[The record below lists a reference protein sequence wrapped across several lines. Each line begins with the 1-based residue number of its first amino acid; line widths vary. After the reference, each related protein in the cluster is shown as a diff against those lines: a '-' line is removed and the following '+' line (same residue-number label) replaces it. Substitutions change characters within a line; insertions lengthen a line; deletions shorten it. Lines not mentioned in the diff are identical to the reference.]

1 MRLDFKGQRLF
12 MIFKIQ
18 FYLHSLI
25 KKCYQTF
32 LKRRTWLCSWFTEF
46 WKAIISIIVKWYLRL
61 PSKLENDCSLLG
73 NWMDVKNLTLLITFL
88 TKFFKKCSKKMVQH
102 GKLKIMKEK
111 NIFHLQTKT
120 ILVFFKKLQVSVGD
134 NYWLGIN

>member
-32 LKRRTWLCSWFTEF
+32 SKRITWLCSWFTEF

-88 TKFFKKCSKKMVQH
+88 TKFFQKMFKEDGTTWEIKVNEGKKHFSFANEDH
-102 GKLKIMKEK
+102 FSFLKNFKY
-111 NIFHLQTKT
+111 Q
-120 ILVFFKKLQVSVGD
+120 LVIIIG
-134 NYWLGIN
+134 

>member
-32 LKRRTWLCSWFTEF
+32 SKRITWLCSWFTEF

-88 TKFFKKCSKKMVQH
+88 TKFFKKCSKKMALH
-102 GKLKIMKEK
+102 GKLKLMKEK
-111 NIFHLQTKT
+111 KHFSFANEDHFSFLKNFKYQ
-120 ILVFFKKLQVSVGD
+120 LVIIIG
-134 NYWLGIN
+134 

>member
-1 MRLDFKGQRLF
+1 MRLDFKGHRLF

-32 LKRRTWLCSWFTEF
+32 LNRRTWLCSWFTEF

-88 TKFFKKCSKKMVQH
+88 TKFFQKMFKEDGTTWEIKVNE
-102 GKLKIMKEK
+102 GKK

-120 ILVFFKKLQVSVGD
+120 ISVFLKNFKYQLVIIIG
-134 NYWLGIN
+134 